1 MSTKVTLRQKPIS
14 GKRHSLYLD
23 FYPPINDSNT
33 GKPTRREFLGF
44 FLYDEPKDPTD
55 KLHNKETLQTAKQI
69 QQKRENEINKPEVY
83 SIHEKEQLRI
93 KDLGEKDFIKYYKD
107 SIEKKKGHSK
117 AKWDNTLKY
126 LISFTGGSL
135 KFSDLNKKTVSD
147 FKEFLLTS
155 QKFQGGEGVLANN
168 SARLYFSAF
177 KSILKQALNE
187 EYLQKDISKQTENIK
202 YNEVNRNFL
211 TLEELN
217 LLVKTDCKIP
227 ILKNAALFSAMTGL
241 RHSDIFKMVWSEV
254 EFIEGNGYFIKFTQ
268 QKTGGNEMMP
278 ISEQAYS
285 LLGERKQP
293 TDKVFE
299 GLKYSAYWNNTLEN
313 WILKAGITK
322 EITFHCFRHTYATLQ
337 LSQGTDIYT
346 VSKMLGHRDLKTTA
360 LYTKVV
366 DQLKRDA
373 ANKINLNF

>member
-14 GKRHSLYLD
+14 GKRQSLYLD
-23 FYPPINDSNT
+23 FYPPIINSKT

-44 FLYDEPKDPTD
+44 FLFDKPKDATD
-55 KLHNKETLQTAKQI
+55 KLHNVETLQTAKQI

-83 SIHEKEQLRI
+83 SLYEKEQLRI
-93 KDLGEKDFIKYYKD
+93 KELGEMDFVQYFKDIATNTHGGTK
-107 SIEKKKGHSK
+107 IRIN
-117 AKWDNTLKY
+117 NTLKY

-155 QKFQGGEGVLANN
+155 KSYRNNDELLGNN

-177 KSILKQALNE
+177 KAILKQALNE
-187 EYLQKDISKQTENIK
+187 EYLQKDVSAQTENIK
-202 YNEVNRNFL
+202 YTEVNRNFL
-211 TLEELN
+211 SLEELN

-227 ILKNAALFSAMTGL
+227 ILKSAALFSAMTGL
-241 RHSDIFKMVWSEV
+241 RHSDILKMVWSEV

-268 QKTGGNEMMP
+268 KKTGSNEMMP

-293 TDKVFE
+293 KDKVFE
-299 GLKYSAYWNNTLEN
+299 GLVYSTYFNVILEN
-313 WILKAGITK
+313 WIVKAGITK
-322 EITFHCFRHTYATLQ
+322 NITFHCFRHTYATLQ

-346 VSKMLGHRDLKTTA
+346 ISKMLGHRDLKTTA
-360 LYTKVV
+360 LYAKVV
-366 DQLKRDA
+366 DKSKRDA

>member
-14 GKRHSLYLD
+14 GKRQSLYLD
-23 FYPPINDSNT
+23 FYPAIINRKT

-44 FLYDEPKDPTD
+44 FLFDKPKDATD
-55 KLHNKETLQTAKQI
+55 KLHNEETLQIAKQI

-83 SIHEKEQLRI
+83 SLHEREQLRI
-93 KDLGEKDFIKYYKD
+93 NELGEKCFIQYYKD
-107 SIEKKKGHSK
+107 SIAKKKGRSK
-117 AKWDNTLKY
+117 AKWDTTLKY

-155 QKFQGGEGVLANN
+155 QRFQRGEGVLANN

-177 KSILKQALNE
+177 KSMLKQALNE

-278 ISEQAYS
+278 ISEQAYG
-285 LLGERKQP
+285 LLGERRQP
-293 TDKVFE
+293 IDKVFD
-299 GLKYSAYWNNTLEN
+299 GLKYSAYWNSTLEN

-322 EITFHCFRHTYATLQ
+322 DITFHCFRHTYATLQ

-366 DQLKRDA
+366 DKLKRDA